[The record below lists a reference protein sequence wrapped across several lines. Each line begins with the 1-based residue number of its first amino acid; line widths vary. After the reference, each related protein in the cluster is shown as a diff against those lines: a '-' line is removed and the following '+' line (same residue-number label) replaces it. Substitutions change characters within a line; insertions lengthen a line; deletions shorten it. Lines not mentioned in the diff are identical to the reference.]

1 MLEKAEKTYKVEEFN
16 SITGQ
21 GIEGRVEGEQ
31 VKVISPGAVR
41 KLGLGYPVEQVEELS
56 SQGKTVV
63 FVIINDK
70 LEGASSLGDLIR
82 EESRR
87 AIEPP
92 HQMGIESTMP
102 TGDNRQTGGGAAGQS
117 R

>member
-41 KLGLGYPVEQVEELS
+41 KLGLDYPVEQVEELS

-63 FVIINDK
+63 FVIINDN
-70 LEGASSLGDLIR
+70 LEGAISLGEVRKSKCLNSVR
-82 EESRR
+82 V
-87 AIEPP
+87 AI
-92 HQMGIESTMP
+92 SY
-102 TGDNRQTGGGAAGQS
+102 AGF
-117 R
+117 